1 MSRWAKDLKI
11 DISSYSKTL
20 RLRGLL
26 LISQLGVLC
35 SAWFF
40 TAPLAA
46 APVAADERIPIDLR
60 RTTLVVRDLER
71 SLHLYRDVLGLQP
84 IYDHVIRTPREAP
97 TDQEADRSL
106 RLVFLRANDDFVGV
120 LGLMEYRKPRKS
132 QPVSEMSFEP
142 GTSVMVFNVADLE
155 QRWAALSEVPG
166 VEVLSPP
173 SEISYPSYHG
183 SGTLSVM
190 VSVIRD
196 PDGFVLELNQLLEVI
211 R

>member
-1 MSRWAKDLKI
+1 VSRWAKDLKI

-35 SAWFF
+35 SAWFLA
-40 TAPLAA
+40 APLAA

-106 RLVFLRANDDFVGV
+106 RLVFLRANDD
-120 LGLMEYRKPRKS
+120 
-132 QPVSEMSFEP
+132 
-142 GTSVMVFNVADLE
+142 
-155 QRWAALSEVPG
+155 LS
-166 VEVLSPP
+166 
-173 SEISYPSYHG
+173 G
-183 SGTLSVM
+183 SW
-190 VSVIRD
+190 D
-196 PDGFVLELNQLLEVI
+196 
-211 R
+211 